1 MRFLRKNK
9 VKKTV
14 IVISDI
20 HLGAGAY
27 YKNERN
33 FLEDFHYDQELVDFL
48 EYYSTGQNA
57 AKEIELII
65 NGDFLD
71 LLAVPFVEYFDDEF
85 WSEEAA
91 LEKLNIIL
99 DAHPEVLEAL
109 NNFVKNKNKT
119 ITFIIGNHDAELIF
133 PSLQARFTEIFDKEH
148 QERFR
153 FYTENSGV
161 YEPIKG
167 VVIQHGHEYEV
178 AHQFEYDTCVQE
190 DENGRKYFIPPWGSY
205 YVIRVINK
213 FKEIRPHVNAIRPIK
228 KFLINGLIYDTLF
241 TIRFMLANGIYFI
254 LVRVISMFKES
265 SSTGKILKEAMHEL
279 ELFKDYEDLVQEKF
293 EKDKDLNVLIV
304 GHTHEPIYRA
314 YQNGKVFINTGTW
327 THMHHLDFE
336 RSSNGPLLT
345 YALIELKDGEEEENL
360 VESALNV
367 WQGTNNHP
375 FHEFLL

>member
-9 VKKTV
+9 VKRTV
-14 IVISDI
+14 LVISDI

-27 YKNERN
+27 YQNERN
-33 FLEDFHYDQELVDFL
+33 FLEDFHYDQEMVDFL
-48 EYYSTGQNA
+48 EFYSTGENA
-57 AKEIELII
+57 AKEIELVI
-65 NGDFLD
+65 NGDFVD
-71 LLAVPFVEYFDDEF
+71 LLAVPFVKYFDDEF

-91 LEKLNIIL
+91 MDKLNIIL
-99 DAHPEVLEAL
+99 DAHPEVLAAL
-109 NNFVKNKNKT
+109 NRFAKVKNKS
-119 ITFIIGNHDAELIF
+119 ITYIIGNHDAELIF
-133 PSLQARFTEIFDKEH
+133 PSLQERFAEIFDEDC
-148 QERFR
+148 RSSFR

-167 VVIQHGHEYEV
+167 VVIQHGHEYEI

-190 DENGRKYFIPPWGSY
+190 DENGRKFFLPPWGSY

-254 LVRVISMFKES
+254 LVRVICLFKDS
-265 SSTGKILKEAMHEL
+265 PGQSKVIKEALSEL
-279 ELFKDYEDLVQEKF
+279 ELFQDYEDIVVEKF
-293 EKDKDLNVLIV
+293 EENESLKTLIV

-336 RSSNGPLLT
+336 RSTSGPLLT
-345 YALIELKDGEEEENL
+345 YACIEVKDSPEKEEM
-360 VESALNV
+360 VETALNV
-367 WQGTNNHP
+367 WQGSNNHP
-375 FHEFLL
+375 YHEFLL